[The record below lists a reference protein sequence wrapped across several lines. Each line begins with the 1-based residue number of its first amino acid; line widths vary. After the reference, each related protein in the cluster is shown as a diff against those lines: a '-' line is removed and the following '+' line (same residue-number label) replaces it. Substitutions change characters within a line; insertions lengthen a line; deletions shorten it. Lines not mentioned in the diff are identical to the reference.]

1 MQISGNFS
9 PGTPQSSKLVKGQKK
24 LQLDDP
30 EYLRDS
36 FKDLYAKIES
46 PLGVPPPDDGEVSFT
61 SLNSSISVP
70 ETDMQDQISLIK
82 NKNKELRKAATL
94 TIQDF
99 KNTSRNLLSHSQ
111 LNSGKSSM
119 ILHELEN
126 LKKNLEGAYEE
137 AKGQN
142 SVNKSINMNSIESD
156 DNMSVVYQKI
166 QDIQREIN
174 EAAQRLL
181 ESEKMI
187 MTTEEKNQ
195 TLENRI
201 RELEKSLNHL
211 DITEGPEK
219 SRNENCL
226 CIVS

>member
-1 MQISGNFS
+1 MQISGKFS
-9 PGTPQSSKLVKGQKK
+9 PGIPQSSKSVKGHND
-24 LQLDDP
+24 LQLDGPKLGIESYKDP
-30 EYLRDS
+30 YG
-36 FKDLYAKIES
+36 KIES

-82 NKNKELRKAATL
+82 NKNKELRKAATI

-126 LKKNLEGAYEE
+126 LKKNLEGVYEE
-137 AKGQN
+137 AKCQN
-142 SVNKSINMNSIESD
+142 SVNKSINMNSIESE
-156 DNMSVVYQKI
+156 DNMGIVYQKI

-201 RELEKSLNHL
+201 KELEKSLNHL

-226 CIVS
+226 CIIS